1 MSIAKERQQ
10 RLSFLGLIKEIFNWY
25 PSEYPTAERN
35 LREVPSNA
43 YVSGLKEDFGLYG
56 NELNYFN
63 VCYYV
68 AYVVFQIP
76 GMLLMSRP
84 QL

>member
-1 MSIAKERQQ
+1 MSLQ
-10 RLSFLGLIKEIFNWY
+10 GLHLEDQTNI
-25 PSEYPTAERN
+25 
-35 LREVPSNA
+35 SNA
-43 YVSGLKEDFGLYG
+43 YVSGLKEEFGLYG

-68 AYVVFQIP
+68 AYVIFQIP

-84 QL
+84 LLCVMTQEIFFFPNQKLGNCANKYL

>member
-1 MSIAKERQQ
+1 MSNICGVLEPTD
-10 RLSFLGLIKEIFNWY
+10 EIDQTNI
-25 PSEYPTAERN
+25 
-35 LREVPSNA
+35 SNA

-63 VCYYV
+63 VFYYV

-84 QL
+84 KL

>member
-1 MSIAKERQQ
+1 MSSSLPFH
-10 RLSFLGLIKEIFNWY
+10 LSFVVRL
-25 PSEYPTAERN
+25 TRN
-35 LREVPSNA
+35 RGEDQTNISNA

-76 GMLLMSRP
+76 GLLLMSRP